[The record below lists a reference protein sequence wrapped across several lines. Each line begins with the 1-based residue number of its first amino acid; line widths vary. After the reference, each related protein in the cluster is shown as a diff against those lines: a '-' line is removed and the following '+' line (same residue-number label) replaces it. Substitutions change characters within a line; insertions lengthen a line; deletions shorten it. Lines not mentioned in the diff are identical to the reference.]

1 MFEKGLKNHCLEN
14 GGFPK
19 EKRRNDLSEFSEHI
33 LHTVTIHNNE
43 IMQKIITDACISWK
57 SFPLR
62 CFLAVRTDA
71 SPTVSGAF
79 RRTNQSCTPGKLNSK

>member
-19 EKRRNDLSEFSEHI
+19 EKDEMACQSI

-43 IMQKIITDACISWK
+43 IMQK
-57 SFPLR
+57 
-62 CFLAVRTDA
+62 
-71 SPTVSGAF
+71 
-79 RRTNQSCTPGKLNSK
+79 